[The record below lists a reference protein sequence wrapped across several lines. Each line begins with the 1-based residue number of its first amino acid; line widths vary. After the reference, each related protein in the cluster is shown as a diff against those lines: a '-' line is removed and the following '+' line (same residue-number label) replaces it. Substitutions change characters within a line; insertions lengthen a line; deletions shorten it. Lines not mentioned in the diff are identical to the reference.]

1 MKRVIIDTDPGIDDA
16 AAILLA
22 LASPELE
29 VVAVTTVYGNAS
41 VETCTANARRVL
53 SAAGRSDIPVFMGAG
68 KPLMRPAN
76 EGWASHIHG
85 GDGLGGIALRD
96 DSEPVEPAAALATD
110 PATGEPDNHKHAAL
124 AIVDALMSAPGEV
137 TILALGRMT
146 NVALALCLEPR
157 LAGAAQ
163 EIVVMGGAVTVPGN
177 VSGVATANLHE
188 DPEAAAIVYCSGTS
202 IAQVGLD
209 VCNCVTVSPAQLEAI
224 AGAGSPATRLL
235 SEATGHLRE
244 AYIRTGRILPSQG
257 VRYNDMPAVG
267 YAVNPELF
275 TVRPAR
281 VAIETHSELT
291 RGQTVADWNAAE
303 PNTRI
308 CLEVDSAAL
317 TAKFTQRLCAGLR

>member
-1 MKRVIIDTDPGIDDA
+1 MKRVIIDCDPGIDDT

-29 VVAVTTVYGNAS
+29 VVAVTTTYGNAS

-53 SAAGRSDIPVFMGAG
+53 SAAGRSDIPLFMGAG
-68 KPLMRPAN
+68 KPLLRPAN

-85 GDGLGGIALRD
+85 SDGLGGFAPTAGG
-96 DSEPVEPAAALATD
+96 EPVEPPEA
-110 PATGEPDNHKHAAL
+110 GKHATL
-124 AIVDALMSAPGEV
+124 AITEAVMAAPGEL

-146 NVALALCLEPR
+146 NVALALSLEPR
-157 LAGAAQ
+157 IAGAVQ

-188 DPEAAAIVYCSGTS
+188 DPEAAAIVYRSGAP

-209 VCNCVTVSPAQLEAI
+209 VCNRVTVSPAQLEAI
-224 AGAGSPATRLL
+224 AESGSPATQLL
-235 SEATGHLRE
+235 SEATAYLRE
-244 AYIRTGRILPSQG
+244 AYIRIGRIGADEG

-267 YAVNPELF
+267 YAINPALF
-275 TVRPAR
+275 TASPAF
-281 VAIETHSELT
+281 VEIETHSELT
-291 RGQTVADWNAAE
+291 KGQTVADWNAAD
-303 PNTRI
+303 PNARI

-317 TAKFTQRLCAGLR
+317 TAMFTQRLCRGFA